1 MRNLRSASFSSQYEA
16 SQQQAQL
23 SSLLS
28 SSGAGANYPQ
38 PELSDTISVVSSLLT
53 DEYKPFKPT
62 NKAPL
67 NQSVATASADQIDSS
82 FSEND
87 RREMENLRAI
97 IKEYKAKKLV
107 LDYEISQK
115 ENNIKT
121 LKENNTE
128 LKSEADESF
137 AVWNVTR
144 QDTLDFISE
153 DITASYDFGD
163 LSLSEEGGNERDL
176 LWRKLKHY
184 RTIYCKIMQYVEVRE
199 SEIKQLEN
207 EEKNDFDDIVKLNK
221 SIDADI
227 EHLIGKRAEM
237 ESRIESSF
245 NTIIEKKRDNELKRQ
260 NIEILKEKV
269 SQAEIKTQQ
278 DVQILAKKLFK

>member
-1 MRNLRSASFSSQYEA
+1 MRNLRSASFSSQYGA
-16 SQQQAQL
+16 SQPQAQL

-107 LDYEISQK
+107 LDYEIGQK

-137 AVWNVTR
+137 AVWNLTR

-163 LSLSEEGGNERDL
+163 LSLSEEDRAAVVIFLIQSNICSL
-176 LWRKLKHY
+176 
-184 RTIYCKIMQYVEVRE
+184 
-199 SEIKQLEN
+199 
-207 EEKNDFDDIVKLNK
+207 F
-221 SIDADI
+221 DADKNNVLSAVTTLKVLGL
-227 EHLIGKRAEM
+227 ELPFSGASPTCVDLVIGKLLMALVC
-237 ESRIESSF
+237 SSS
-245 NTIIEKKRDNELKRQ
+245 L
-260 NIEILKEKV
+260 
-269 SQAEIKTQQ
+269 
-278 DVQILAKKLFK
+278 